1 MNLKY
6 LMSNN
11 LFSFLLFFGKENR
24 YVVNVMFFKINETSK
39 IVVFDE
45 EICGDVYY
53 KKHETAVEKLN
64 ALVSHVNLN

>member
-1 MNLKY
+1 MFAL
-6 LMSNN
+6 
-11 LFSFLLFFGKENR
+11 FGKENR
-24 YVVNVMFFKINETSK
+24 DIVNVMFFKINETSK
-39 IVVFDE
+39 MFVFDE

>member
-11 LFSFLLFFGKENR
+11 LFHFALFGKENR
-24 YVVNVMFFKINETSK
+24 NVVNVMFFKINETSK
-39 IVVFDE
+39 MFVFDE